1 MANYGLI
8 GNAAN
13 DYIKGTPSQG
23 IITDTITGKNNGN
36 SAITNAIDD
45 YVKTPNTSN
54 FDKTKLANALAAMP
68 KFSTGSTGSTTQPQF
83 TVVPSRVDY
92 SQFIGLSPMTQRY
105 LYGGM

>member
-1 MANYGLI
+1 MVNYGLI
-8 GNAAN
+8 GNATN

-23 IITDTITGKNNGN
+23 IIYDTITGKNNGN

-68 KFSTGSTGSTTQPQF
+68 KTTTGLTSQPQF
-83 TVVPSRVDY
+83 TVTPSRVDY
-92 SQFIGLSPMTQRY
+92 SQFIGLSPITQRY

>member
-23 IITDTITGKNNGN
+23 IITNTITGKNNGN

-68 KFSTGSTGSTTQPQF
+68 KTTTGLTSQPQF
-83 TVVPSRVDY
+83 TVTPSRVDY
-92 SQFIGLSPMTQRY
+92 SQFIGLSPITQRY

>member
-8 GNAAN
+8 GNATN

-23 IITDTITGKNNGN
+23 IIADTITGKNNGN

-68 KFSTGSTGSTTQPQF
+68 KTTTGLTSQPQF
-83 TVVPSRVDY
+83 TVTPSRVDY
-92 SQFIGLSPMTQRY
+92 SQYMGLSPMTQRY

>member
-8 GNAAN
+8 GNAVN

-45 YVKTPNTSN
+45 YVKTPDTSKFN
-54 FDKTKLANALAAMP
+54 MSKFVNALAAMP
-68 KFSTGSTGSTTQPQF
+68 KFSTGSTGSTSQPQF
-83 TVVPSRVDY
+83 TVNPSRVDY
-92 SQFIGLSPMTQRY
+92 SQYIGLSPVTQRY

>member
-13 DYIKGTPSQG
+13 DYIKGTPSQS

-45 YVKTPNTSN
+45 YVKTPNTLN
-54 FDKTKLANALAAMP
+54 FDKTKLANALAAMS
-68 KFSTGSTGSTTQPQF
+68 KTTTGLTSQPQF
-83 TVVPSRVDY
+83 TVTPSRVDY
-92 SQFIGLSPMTQRY
+92 SQYMGLSPMTQRY

>member
-68 KFSTGSTGSTTQPQF
+68 KTTTGLTSQPQF
-83 TVVPSRVDY
+83 TVTPSRVDY
-92 SQFIGLSPMTQRY
+92 SQYMGLSPITQRY